1 MSKKE
6 RDENH
11 KTEIPGI
18 YKPHDGILINKDN
31 DSLMAYKRRKIKEQ
45 RLDNIIE
52 EMDTLKNDISEIKAL
67 LKGLVK

>member
-6 RDENH
+6 RDENN